1 VLWLAVAGAAIV
13 TVLLAVAP
21 VLDVDQQ
28 GVRGGALMVDN
39 PLSPTFVSESLDV
52 RAQWWYF
59 LPLAVC
65 LASVLVAI
73 VSAVVRFHRSAGV
86 ERQQMRLFAIAIVLL
101 PFAMW
106 ITVTFAIA
114 LTIIPVA
121 CGLAILRYH
130 LYDIDRIIGRTTAY
144 ALVTGTLLLVY
155 VAVVTTITQFV
166 PESNSLA
173 VAAATLSAAAA
184 FRPVLGWA
192 QRLVNRRFNREQY
205 DAERSVREFAA
216 RLRDQVDPDSV
227 SLDLF
232 STLDRTLQP
241 ASVGL
246 WLVPCEV
253 PLCCGGATCWRGDF
267 GPSLSH
273 CLAQRC

>member
-1 VLWLAVAGAAIV
+1 
-13 TVLLAVAP
+13 
-21 VLDVDQQ
+21 
-28 GVRGGALMVDN
+28 
-39 PLSPTFVSESLDV
+39 
-52 RAQWWYF
+52 
-59 LPLAVC
+59 
-65 LASVLVAI
+65 
-73 VSAVVRFHRSAGV
+73 
-86 ERQQMRLFAIAIVLL
+86 
-101 PFAMW
+101 
-106 ITVTFAIA
+106 
-114 LTIIPVA
+114 
-121 CGLAILRYH
+121 
-130 LYDIDRIIGRTTAY
+130 
-144 ALVTGTLLLVY
+144 VTGTLLLVY

-216 RLRDQVDPDSV
+216 RLRDQVDPESV

-253 PLCCGGATCWRGDF
+253 P
-267 GPSLSH
+267 
-273 CLAQRC
+273 